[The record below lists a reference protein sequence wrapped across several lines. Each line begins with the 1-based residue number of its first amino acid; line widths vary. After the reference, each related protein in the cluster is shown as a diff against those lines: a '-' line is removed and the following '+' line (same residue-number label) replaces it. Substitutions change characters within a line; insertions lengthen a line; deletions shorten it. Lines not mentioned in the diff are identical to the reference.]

1 MILCLFPQ
9 IVRMSDS
16 LPRIV
21 VFVVVELL
29 FYLGTMLFGISIGR
43 LFSTCCQY
51 QGGDFQMDTDR
62 LR

>member
-1 MILCLFPQ
+1 MIHCLFPQ

-16 LPRIV
+16 LPRII

-29 FYLGTMLFGISIGR
+29 FYLGTMLFGISPGTLR
-43 LFSTCCQY
+43 TCCQY
-51 QGGDFQMDTDR
+51 QGRDSQMDTDR

>member
-9 IVRMSDS
+9 ILRMSDS
-16 LPRIV
+16 LPRII

-29 FYLGTMLFGISIGR
+29 FYLGTMLFGISIR
-43 LFSTCCQY
+43 ALASRQY
-51 QGGDFQMDTDR
+51 QGGDLQMDTNR